1 MHMRVPSIPLAFLGF
16 LIPALALLAPAAEAD
31 VRYLYSAIDGNQEVP
46 PVPTAA
52 TGQGLYILN
61 DVLGVLEYEITYQ
74 NLSSPENMAH
84 FHGPAAPGVNAG
96 ILFHLPGGTP
106 KVGSWAVNVAQVGH
120 LLNGLVYVN
129 IHTNLWPGGEI
140 RGQLEVLGR
149 GYCFGD
155 GTGTPCPCANSA
167 GPHEGCRNTS
177 GVGGRLRPAGKLGL
191 APASLR
197 MVADRLIP
205 GQPVLLFR
213 GGNAV
218 NGGNGTVFG
227 DGLRCVGGGV
237 VRLGVRIPDANG
249 RAQWDLGSVMA
260 PPLGQFLRYQGWYR
274 DPAGGGVCGS
284 GFNLTN
290 GVELQ

>member
-1 MHMRVPSIPLAFLGF
+1 MQLRVPSLPLAVLGF
-16 LIPALALLAPAAEAD
+16 LTLALAFPAPAARAD

-61 DVLGVLEYEITYQ
+61 DVLGVLEFEITFQ
-74 NLSSPENMAH
+74 NLSSPENAAH
-84 FHGPAAPGVNAG
+84 FHGPAPAGASAGVLFNLPAGSPKLGTWPVNATQ
-96 ILFHLPGGTP
+96 I
-106 KVGSWAVNVAQVGH
+106 GH
-120 LLNGLVYVN
+120 LLNGLVYAN

-167 GPHEGCRNTS
+167 GPHEGCRNSS
-177 GVGGRLRPAGKLGL
+177 GFGGRLRPAGELGP

-197 MVADRLIP
+197 MVADRLLP

-218 NGGNGTVFG
+218 NGGNGAVFG
-227 DGLRCVGGGV
+227 DGLRCVGGAV
-237 VRLGVRIPDANG
+237 VRLGVRIPDASG
-249 RAQWDLGSVMA
+249 RAQWDLGSVLA
-260 PPLGQFLRYQGWYR
+260 PPPGQFLRYQGWFR
-274 DPAGGGVCGS
+274 DPPSPCGT